1 VRLGKELKVT
11 RNTLTLD
18 FIKKVIREVT
28 GIKKSV
34 SIEAVLHAVSERFN
48 VSISQLQSKS
58 RTRSLILPRQ
68 IVMHLSR
75 KLTNMSLTEIGGFI
89 GGRDHSTVIHADGK
103 ITKLLKKDKNL
114 LFVLQK
120 IESELQR

>member
-1 VRLGKELKVT
+1 
-11 RNTLTLD
+11 
-18 FIKKVIREVT
+18 
-28 GIKKSV
+28 
-34 SIEAVLHAVSERFN
+34 
-48 VSISQLQSKS
+48 
-58 RTRSLILPRQ
+58 
-68 IVMHLSR
+68 
-75 KLTNMSLTEIGGFI
+75 MSLTEIGGFI